1 MTEINNNLNEK
12 TLWTRVKSEYIL
24 KQICDH
30 LNQRKLLQYIRY
42 NKKIQSRLN
51 INISLIII
59 I

>member
-30 LNQRKLLQYIRY
+30 LNQR
-42 NKKIQSRLN
+42 
-51 INISLIII
+51 
-59 I
+59 